1 MPNTSS
7 VMQINGSD
15 PDAATEASDSAAATE
30 GSLAAEQDERRA
42 SHQQASASSRDELPP
57 EDEAFK
63 RFDRIIDDWLVR
75 PFRPPHSLCSA
86 HMRASAL
93 FRDSG

>member
-30 GSLAAEQDERRA
+30 GSLAAEQDERRVL
-42 SHQQASASSRDELPP
+42 QASASGRDELPP